1 MRAHLLI
8 VALSG
13 LSLATAAAAAE
24 PAKVPVRTADQ
35 PADQEVPVV
44 IAAADEAR
52 TPAGAERQAAVPA
65 KRERRARVTTCRCGS
80 QTPNE

>member
-1 MRAHLLI
+1 MRARLLI

-13 LSLATAAAAAE
+13 LSLATAAAAVE

-35 PADQEVPVV
+35 PTGQEVPVV
-44 IAAADEAR
+44 IAAADEVR
-52 TPAGAERQAAVPA
+52 TPAAAEQQAAAPA
-65 KRERRARVTTCRCGS
+65 KRERRARVTTCRCGN